1 MFFSVTGIKGEEA
14 EESLK
19 KTKDNLRNGV
29 WASLTA
35 ANQGLFFL
43 YSLFPLHI
51 TTLISMMKTMRTYM
65 FTLNLGFFQTNHFLI
80 FSRGISAVLFWKN
93 PKFCWRKH
101 CCQKGNTTSR
111 IPGVAGKML
120 PFL

>member
-43 YSLFPLHI
+43 LLFSLFPLHI

-65 FTLNLGFFQTNHFLI
+65 FTFNLGFFQTNHFLI
-80 FSRGISAVLFWKN
+80 FQSRNIRRLVLEKSQILLAQTLLPERQHNFENSRG
-93 PKFCWRKH
+93 R
-101 CCQKGNTTSR
+101 R
-111 IPGVAGKML
+111 
-120 PFL
+120 